1 MLVMRTHMWYN
12 IINHMA
18 VGESVFAGSEP
29 SGGETYAEIV
39 AMTVPFAA
47 CAGDGNE
54 DETAGGGSY
63 TVTCEDGDYYDLS
76 ASSS

>member
-39 AMTVPFAA
+39 EDDDLCRT
-47 CAGDGNE
+47 CLCDDG
-54 DETAGGGSY
+54 ALRGVCRGRQRR
-63 TVTCEDGDYYDLS
+63 
-76 ASSS
+76 